1 MDRFRS
7 DLAAAGISYV
17 DERGQ
22 HGDFHALR
30 KTLGTELAKS
40 KLPVRVTMELMRHSD
55 AKLTTKI
62 YTDAGMLPIWD
73 AVGALP
79 MFNDTQI
86 DTQKLVK
93 SSQTVS
99 TPVPASESNSHSV
112 GVVDEAVSPSK
123 SRPVH
128 MSAEVEENADGRIRT
143 GTGLLRPNGF

>member
-1 MDRFRS
+1 
-7 DLAAAGISYV
+7 
-17 DERGQ
+17 
-22 HGDFHALR
+22 
-30 KTLGTELAKS
+30 
-40 KLPVRVTMELMRHSD
+40 MELMRHSD

-93 SSQTVS
+93 SSQTPS

-112 GVVDEAVSPSK
+112 GVVDEAVSPPK
-123 SRPVH
+123 SLPVH
-128 MSAEVEENADGRIRT
+128 MSAEVE
-143 GTGLLRPNGF
+143 